1 METMKNRSTRRAIWT
16 NIILCAVLIFFC
28 LGFVSSNKSL
38 YLKAI
43 TDALQMPR
51 TAYSLA
57 TSFRFV
63 TTAVISMFFGPLRQ
77 KFGAKKLLLAGI
89 FFLTCSALLNSV
101 ANAAWMFCLSELI
114 AGIGFSWVGT
124 PMVSSIVNRF
134 CKKNTGA
141 VMGAVLAANGIGGAL
156 AAQIVTP
163 IIYAEGNPFGYR
175 KAYLLVACFLVAVGV
190 LFAVFF
196 KEKVG
201 DEPTEQQPVSH
212 HKKARGESWVGIT
225 FGEAAKT
232 TYFYGAALCIFLC
245 GMCLHG
251 IGNIAATHMLD
262 VGIDTGVVAT
272 VTSVTSI
279 ILTGS
284 KFLLGFLYDKLG
296 LRGAISICCMAAVI
310 SMLLLSTITDSSAGV
325 VSVFIYAPLSAVAL
339 PLETVMIPLYAKD
352 LFGDKSYDRVMGIFY
367 SINKFGYAVGG
378 PVVNAGYDLLGDYRV
393 MLQLTGAAMF
403 VSLIVLQFVI
413 TAAHRKR
420 KQVLAVKE
428 TAESLR

>member
-1 METMKNRSTRRAIWT
+1 M
-16 NIILCAVLIFFC
+16 
-28 LGFVSSNKSL
+28 

-43 TDALQMPR
+43 TDALDMPR

-124 PMVSSIVNRF
+124 PMVSSIINRC
-134 CKKNTGA
+134 CKQNVGTIMGS
-141 VMGAVLAANGIGGAL
+141 VMAANGVGGAL

-175 KAYLLVACFLVAVGV
+175 DAYRLVACLLVVIAL
-190 LFAVFF
+190 LFIFFF
-196 KEKVG
+196 KEPQ
-201 DEPTEQQPVSH
+201 DSAPAFSATP
-212 HKKARGESWVGIT
+212 HKKVRGESWVGIT
-225 FGEAAKT
+225 FLEAVKT
-232 TYFYGAALCIFLC
+232 PYFYGAALCIFLC

-262 VGIDTGVVAT
+262 VGIDAALVAT
-272 VTSVTSI
+272 VSSVSSLL
-279 ILTGS
+279 LTGS
-284 KFLLGFLYDKLG
+284 KFLTGFLYDKLG

-310 SMLLLSTITDSSAGV
+310 SMLLLSTVTNSSAGV
-325 VSVFIYAPLSAVAL
+325 VSVFIYAALSAVAL

-367 SINKFGYAVGG
+367 SINTFGYAVGG
-378 PVVNAGYDLLGDYRV
+378 PLVNAGYDLLGDYRV
-393 MLQLTGAAMF
+393 MLRVTGFAMLAA
-403 VSLIVLQFVI
+403 LIVLQFVI
-413 TAAHRKR
+413 TAAHRRRALVTTEK
-420 KQVLAVKE
+420 
-428 TAESLR
+428 